1 MRKIIGFRIE
11 VRAHEVL
18 RRAKKAGLKP
28 EDAGLD
34 SGKVELLIAGA
45 LKSANPAVLFETFPP
60 TDPDSAQLSSMPG
73 LAYSLILATLGP
85 GFEAA
90 RAAAE
95 QASPAQAASREA
107 SSAEPHQ
114 EITLRPGAAWW
125 GLIQDIA
132 LDEIF
137 RFASGLI
144 ADEAA
149 KESCEISPLSKFTDA
164 AVLERALAKIDSAKI
179 VVSLRE
185 GLLSPAPSSAAS
197 LSWLA
202 KSTAKSTAKSR
213 GK

>member
-1 MRKIIGFRIE
+1 MRKIIGFRIDI
-11 VRAHEVL
+11 RAHEVL

-34 SGKVELLIAGA
+34 SGKIDLLIAGA
-45 LKSANPAVLFETFPP
+45 IKSANPAVLFETFPP

-85 GFEAA
+85 GFETAQ
-90 RAAAE
+90 AAAE
-95 QASPAQAASREA
+95 T
-107 SSAEPHQ
+107 SAPD
-114 EITLRPGAAWW
+114 TAAWRAVVQEA
-125 GLIQDIA
+125 GLE
-132 LDEIF
+132 EIF

-164 AVLERALAKIDSAKI
+164 PVIERALAKIDAAKI
-179 VVSLRE
+179 GVSMSD
-185 GLLSPAPSSAAS
+185 GSLSPAPSSAAS

-202 KSTAKSTAKSR
+202 KSTAKSR
-213 GK
+213 GPGR

>member
-18 RRAKKAGLKP
+18 RRAKKTGLKP

-34 SGKVELLIAGA
+34 AGKVELLIAGA
-45 LKSANPAVLFETFPP
+45 VKSANPAVLFETFPP

-90 RAAAE
+90 KAAAE
-95 QASPAQAASREA
+95 TESPVTS
-107 SSAEPHQ
+107 
-114 EITLRPGAAWW
+114 AWW
-125 GLIQDIA
+125 AVIQDVG
-132 LDEIF
+132 LDEMF

-179 VVSLRE
+179 GVSLSE

-202 KSTAKSTAKSR
+202 KSTAKSR
-213 GK
+213 GPGR